1 MSCSPLHLEHT
12 YEKSASCAF
21 SLSCA
26 LFAPV
31 TTRLADALACYSSA
45 VTTGALSGQ
54 QRCRVDLALC
64 TVAAKQAKKVRTSG
78 PLSGER
84 EEAACISSLLVRA
97 GDDCSASDT
106 ATAHVTVG
114 VFRLSEEWD
123 TGGALRHFLAATAQ
137 HKDFS
142 MEGEGKTQDGA
153 MVQGDGFEW
162 GAVWLAQVSVHIRY
176 SVRDA

>member
-1 MSCSPLHLEHT
+1 MLAA
-12 YEKSASCAF
+12 ASGAHIQKKRMLRNF
-21 SLSCA
+21 IVVRVAYLT
-26 LFAPV
+26 PV
-31 TTRLADALACYSSA
+31 PTRLTDALACYSSA

-64 TVAAKQAKKVRTSG
+64 TVAAKQAKKKITSG

-84 EEAACISSLLVRA
+84 EEAACVSSLLVRA
-97 GDDCSASDT
+97 GDDCSASDA

-123 TGGALRHFLAATAQ
+123 TGGALDHFLAATAQ
-137 HKDFS
+137 HEEFS
-142 MEGEGKTQDGA
+142 MEGEGKRQAGV

-162 GAVWLAQVSVHIRY
+162 GAVWLAQVGVHTSCSVRY
-176 SVRDA
+176 S